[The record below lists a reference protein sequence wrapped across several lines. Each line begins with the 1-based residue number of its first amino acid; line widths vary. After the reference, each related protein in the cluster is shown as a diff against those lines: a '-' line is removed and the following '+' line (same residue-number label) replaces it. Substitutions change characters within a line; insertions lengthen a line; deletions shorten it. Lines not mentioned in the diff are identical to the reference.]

1 MTLDA
6 YGLPPKPFFSC
17 IPEGFVI
24 VDVGEAAKLL
34 SSGSLE
40 PWMDFKHG
48 VDNIIDTVTR
58 KVVSREGDQITVECD
73 GGTVRIDFA
82 EGQARKVT
90 IDGEFVY
97 RGTLEERNEGRGY
110 IAVL

>member
-6 YGLPPKPFFSC
+6 QRLPARPFFSC
-17 IPEGFVI
+17 SAEGLVI
-24 VDVGEAAKLL
+24 VDAGQAAKLL
-34 SSGSLE
+34 GSGSLE

-48 VDNIIDTVTR
+48 VNNIIDTVPR
-58 KVVSREGDQITVECD
+58 KVVRWDGDQVTVECD

-90 IDGEFVY
+90 TVREFVY
-97 RGTLEERNEGRGY
+97 LGTLEERNEGRGY
-110 IAVL
+110 IAVS